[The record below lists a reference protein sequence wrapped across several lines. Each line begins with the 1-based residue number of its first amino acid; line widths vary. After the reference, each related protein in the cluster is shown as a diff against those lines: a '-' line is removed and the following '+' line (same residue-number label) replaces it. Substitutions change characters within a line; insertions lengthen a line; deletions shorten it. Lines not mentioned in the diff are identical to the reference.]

1 MLTLS
6 IRFSRAKEAL
16 RCAYQDAYR
25 KEFDS
30 MVQLRMKYTED
41 LLFIERTRYELR
53 QLKCLYEANIA
64 KDVTVKLHRELL
76 EELEGKLG
84 SMLNNLDVEPV
95 LDADESISGEFDINK
110 PIRSRE
116 NRIYK
121 IFSIETIEKLFKR
134 KGRNE

>member
-1 MLTLS
+1 
-6 IRFSRAKEAL
+6 
-16 RCAYQDAYR
+16 
-25 KEFDS
+25 
-30 MVQLRMKYTED
+30 MKYTED

>member
-1 MLTLS
+1 
-6 IRFSRAKEAL
+6 
-16 RCAYQDAYR
+16 
-25 KEFDS
+25 
-30 MVQLRMKYTED
+30 
-41 LLFIERTRYELR
+41 
-53 QLKCLYEANIA
+53 
-64 KDVTVKLHRELL
+64 
-76 EELEGKLG
+76 
-84 SMLNNLDVEPV
+84 MLNNLDVEPV